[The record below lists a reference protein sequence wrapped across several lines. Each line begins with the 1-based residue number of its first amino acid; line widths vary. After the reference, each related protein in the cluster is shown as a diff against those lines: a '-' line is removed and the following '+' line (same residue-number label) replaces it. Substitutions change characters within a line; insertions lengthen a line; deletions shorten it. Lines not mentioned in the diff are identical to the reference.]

1 MYLKIVLVVMENKL
15 EVGKKNSIRETYFE
29 ASVNLD

>member
-1 MYLKIVLVVMENKL
+1 MYLKIASVVMENKL
-15 EVGKKNSIRETYFE
+15 EVSKKNSIRETCFE

>member
-1 MYLKIVLVVMENKL
+1 MYLKIILVVMENKL
-15 EVGKKNSIRETYFE
+15 EVGKKNSIRETCFE